1 MLWTALLLFRVH
13 VCVCLVASQERDQS
27 AFVEDTF
34 FFLVEERVAFL

>member
-34 FFLVEERVAFL
+34 FFHWWKNA